1 VASVLNS
8 FPRLFLIPLFLT
20 LLPLP
25 LLPSPIR
32 SLLRRLRH
40 RIQSRQ
46 PRPRFGSDAQSQR
59 LSALLFDGLVERDAE
74 MNLHPDL
81 AGSWDTPTPLTY
93 IFHLRKGISFHD
105 GRPVTC
111 MSR

>member
-1 VASVLNS
+1 
-8 FPRLFLIPLFLT
+8 
-20 LLPLP
+20 
-25 LLPSPIR
+25 
-32 SLLRRLRH
+32 
-40 RIQSRQ
+40 
-46 PRPRFGSDAQSQR
+46 
-59 LSALLFDGLVERDAE
+59 

-81 AGSWDTPTPLTY
+81 AASWDTPTPLTY